1 MCCCV
6 LCLFP
11 LPDAMWTTKYLEW
24 HGSIAPPFYLQEVR
38 SGLWTLVSSWW
49 KTQQSQSTASRSKML
64 TSMTKGPMS
73 AQSSQTRNQNPREC
87 ISLFKVRPSQPCQ
100 WLYSATTNIK
110 RCQTRWVLEQCC
122 CFFFCNVD
130 VHFYRWRIENPSRS
144 CLDLTRLRS
153 NQINLPSSVLG
164 WCD

>member
-1 MCCCV
+1 MSKTLMCCCV

-24 HGSIAPPFYLQEVR
+24 RGSIAPPFYLQEVR

-122 CFFFCNVD
+122 CFFFFAMWMFTFTGGELKTQV
-130 VHFYRWRIENPSRS
+130 VLVWIWPVFG
-144 CLDLTRLRS
+144 
-153 NQINLPSSVLG
+153 QIK
-164 WCD
+164 